1 MAVNQYV
8 PKYIDCKII
17 QKKDDGDKGFLEKD
31 HLNAIEDN
39 YLLKDTKIGN
49 GTIPS
54 GTSLIDVI
62 NRVADEA
69 ILGQS
74 RIDSIS
80 VNSIAQTIDSNKN
93 VDITVPVKLSDVS
106 SDSDHRTVS
115 DDEKNTWN
123 LKQNVI
129 AWQSDNY
136 DPISN
141 KAITKSDL
149 DLALAPLAGTTRWRG
164 VFNSLSEVNDPENG
178 DIVAVGYKEY
188 VYCSDKQ
195 SAEWKEIG
203 DEDSYI
209 HKGEVTNSDIR
220 NDASISQSKI
230 AGLIDALSEKVVKE
244 VGKSLVLDA
253 EIAKIHSHDNKDA
266 LDNITQDSWNG
277 VVTNSNEV
285 PNKVD
290 KTTSVAGI
298 DLQDNITKIE
308 MLNALNV
315 EDGAQVNE
323 IESVKFNN
331 SQIEIANKE
340 LSLNESDPVFTA
352 WKDDQSVALG
362 GESAS
367 SNCGIA
373 IGANSSASDTSI
385 ALGKHSAAS
394 GAGAVQINGDD
405 AGSITNDESYTLK
418 FYAGSNKGN
427 ITVINS
433 NGKIPSSNLDINIDQ
448 KIKDAISAI
457 IYEDDQGGHIKI
469 SDNYTL
475 NISSSGVI
483 TATYPVV

>member
-17 QKKDDGDKGFLEKD
+17 QKKDDGDRGFLEKD

-39 YLLKDTKIGN
+39 YLLKDTKIGSN
-49 GTIPS
+49 TIPS
-54 GTSLIDVI
+54 GTSLVDVI

-69 ILGQS
+69 ILGQN

-80 VNSIAQTIDSNKN
+80 VNGIMQTIDSDKN
-93 VDITVPVKLSDVS
+93 VDITVPVKLSDVV
-106 SDSDHRTVS
+106 SDSGHRTVS
-115 DDEKNTWN
+115 DDEKNSWN
-123 LKQNVI
+123 LKQNAV

-136 DPISN
+136 DPVSN

-149 DLALAPLAGTTRWRG
+149 DLALAPLAGTTHWRG
-164 VFNSLSEVNDPENG
+164 VFNSLSEVSEPENG

-195 SAEWKEIG
+195 TNEWKEIG

-209 HKGEVTNSDIR
+209 HKGEVTNSDIKD
-220 NDASISQSKI
+220 DASISQSKI

-244 VGKSLVLDA
+244 VGKSLVLDT
-253 EIAKIHSHDNKDA
+253 EITKIHSHDNKET
-266 LDNITQDSWNG
+266 LDNITQESWNG
-277 VVTNSNEV
+277 VVTNSNKV

-298 DLQDNITKIE
+298 DLQDNITKTEI
-308 MLNALNV
+308 LNALNV
-315 EDGAQVNE
+315 EDGAQVNK

-331 SQIEIANKE
+331 SQIEIVDKE
-340 LSLNESDPVFTA
+340 ASLNESDPVFTA
-352 WKDDQSVALG
+352 WKNDQSVAIG
-362 GESAS
+362 GESVAS
-367 SNCGIA
+367 NGGIA
-373 IGANSSASDTSI
+373 IGANSNASNSSI
-385 ALGKHSAAS
+385 ALGKHSNAS

-405 AGSITNDESYTLK
+405 TGTVTNDESYTLK
-418 FYAGSNKGN
+418 FYAGSSKGN

-433 NGKIPSSNLDINIDQ
+433 NGKIPTSNLDVDIDQ
-448 KIKDAISAI
+448 KIKDAISTI

-475 NISSSGVI
+475 NISSAGVI
-483 TATYPVV
+483 TATYPIV